1 MTGKSAAYNGR
12 IKYTE
17 ERSRKY
23 QQRKSGKHAAE
34 MRLLERAFA
43 LIPKTHCVLDAPC
56 GGGRVSIHL
65 AGLGYQMS
73 AADLSDAMVKIA
85 RENFAQNRLSGSV
98 EQQ

>member
-1 MTGKSAAYNGR
+1 MTGKSTTYDGR
-12 IKYTE
+12 VKYTE

-43 LIPKTHCVLDAPC
+43 LIPKTHRVLDAPC

-73 AADLSDAMVKIA
+73 AADLSEAMVKIA
-85 RENFAQNRLSGSV
+85 RENFASNGLTETV